1 MAPFSEPDF
10 AGIKASQEEEA
21 LCNAFTSSF
30 PQ

>member
-10 AGIKASQEEEA
+10 AGIKASREEEA
-21 LCNAFTSSF
+21 LCNVFTSSF